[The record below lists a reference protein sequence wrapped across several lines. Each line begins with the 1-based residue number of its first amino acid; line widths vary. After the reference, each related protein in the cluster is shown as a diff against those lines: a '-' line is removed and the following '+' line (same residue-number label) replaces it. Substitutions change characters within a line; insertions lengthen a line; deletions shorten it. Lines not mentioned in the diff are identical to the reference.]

1 MKKLY
6 ISIIAVLMAVMP
18 VLAQTSQDFLRKYSI
33 LVSQVGPGGV
43 GVETLLDN
51 WAKAD
56 QDNPDMLTAKY
67 TCYLTKAQSTEIVTS
82 PNKRYL
88 GLDPVLS
95 LADST
100 GAAVY
105 YYQVLAYDDELFGEA
120 IKAMDRAADVYPERF
135 DFRFMKVNAYVS
147 YERESPDM
155 ALSCLVDLVEEYAE
169 GDLEW
174 TYEGEKTDEMFF
186 IDAMQEYCV
195 SFHTLATPSAYE
207 AFKKLSE
214 VMLSHYPDA
223 YIFRSNIGTYHML
236 VKKDYKTALKYYRQV
251 LKKFPEDYTSIAN
264 SVLAARH
271 MKNRKLEKKYLDM
284 LNNLKD

>member
-1 MKKLY
+1 
-6 ISIIAVLMAVMP
+6 MAVMP

-186 IDAMQEYCV
+186 IDAMQELTECW
-195 SFHTLATPSAYE
+195 TAKNL
-207 AFKKLSE
+207 
-214 VMLSHYPDA
+214 LSHWF
-223 YIFRSNIGTYHML
+223 IGHNERLVELTQSNHYLGLSGHLCLISHDGR
-236 VKKDYKTALKYYRQV
+236 KG
-251 LKKFPEDYTSIAN
+251 
-264 SVLAARH
+264 LA
-271 MKNRKLEKKYLDM
+271 
-284 LNNLKD
+284 